1 MGQNQVS
8 IIIKNCRVLFKR
20 FFTLGLKHDSLFDPS
35 LVLVRLLNHVL
46 QFQRLHV
53 PDLEGVVHPA
63 GENEGSRGVNVGT
76 QNLVPVT
83 LHSTKYG
90 DAHRGLEIPEPQC
103 VV

>member
-1 MGQNQVS
+1 MQGPFSEVLLVVL
-8 IIIKNCRVLFKR
+8 KN
-20 FFTLGLKHDSLFDPS
+20 DSLFDPS

-83 LHSTKYG
+83 LHSAKYG
-90 DAHRGLEIPEPQC
+90 DTHRGLEIPEPQC